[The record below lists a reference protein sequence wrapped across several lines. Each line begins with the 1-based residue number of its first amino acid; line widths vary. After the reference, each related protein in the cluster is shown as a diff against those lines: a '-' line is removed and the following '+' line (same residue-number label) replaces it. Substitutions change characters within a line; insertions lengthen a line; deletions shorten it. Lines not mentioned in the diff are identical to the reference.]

1 MSFGERRYRRYFEK
15 ADYGKFR
22 NAIYDILNKR
32 FGFMP
37 STVFKY
43 EKEMLEKL
51 KTQKCVVLPEQRST
65 DYYEGFYDAAQLI
78 MAALKARER
87 G

>member
-22 NAIYDILNKR
+22 NKIYDFVNKM

-37 STVFKY
+37 SDVFNCEIGKG
-43 EKEMLEKL
+43 
-51 KTQKCVVLPEQRST
+51 LP
-65 DYYEGFYDAAQLI
+65 
-78 MAALKARER
+78 K
-87 G
+87 

>member
-22 NAIYDILNKR
+22 NAIYDIVNKM

-37 STVFKY
+37 SAIFRY
-43 EKEMLEKL
+43 EIGKELTK
-51 KTQKCVVLPEQRST
+51 
-65 DYYEGFYDAAQLI
+65 
-78 MAALKARER
+78 
-87 G
+87 

>member
-22 NAIYDILNKR
+22 NAIYDIVNKM

-37 STVFKY
+37 SVVFRY
-43 EKEMLEKL
+43 EFVKGPTK
-51 KTQKCVVLPEQRST
+51 
-65 DYYEGFYDAAQLI
+65 
-78 MAALKARER
+78 
-87 G
+87 